1 MTMFLP
7 ASFGSFL
14 ALASLCLGIPLFA
27 EAAPAREL
35 PAEVVVAL
43 KPDKDPD
50 KMLTERE
57 SLAKALGSS
66 LGRPVKVIVPLSTA
80 VIIEGLSNGSI
91 DLGYL
96 SATDMVNARDAG
108 AANLLLVGEIDGKR
122 SYESVWLCLKDSP
135 HKKIADL
142 QGKPVAFSSRTS
154 TSGYLV
160 PLLDLKK
167 QNLIEKN
174 PTEFFGEGNVWF
186 GTGYMSAVERVL
198 AGEAEAA
205 AVSDY
210 VYDKDKHLTPEQ
222 KARLRIL
229 AKQGPVPTHVIAV
242 ASSLTPE
249 ASAQLR
255 AALLDFSEKNP
266 ALRDT
271 IFTSRLVESD
281 AETHLQPVEDAL
293 AFAKGSQSSQ

>member
-1 MTMFLP
+1 MNLLLNFRNWRH
-7 ASFGSFL
+7 
-14 ALASLCLGIPLFA
+14 LFA
-27 EAAPAREL
+27 LLVCLATPMVSATEAGGTL

-50 KMLTERE
+50 KMLAERE
-57 SLAKALGSS
+57 ALAKALAAS
-66 LGRPVKVIVPLSTA
+66 LGRPVKVIVPLSPA

-108 AANLLLVGEIDGKR
+108 AAGLLLVGEIAGQR
-122 SYESVWLCLKDSP
+122 HYESVWLCLKDRP
-135 HKKIADL
+135 YERIGDL
-142 QGKPVAFSSRTS
+142 RGKPVAFASRTS

-167 QNLIEKN
+167 QNLIVKS

-210 VYDKDKHLTPEQ
+210 VFDKDKHLTPEQ

-229 AKQGPVPTHVIAV
+229 AKQGPVPTHVIAA
-242 ASSLTPE
+242 ASRLSPE
-249 ASAQLR
+249 ARQELR
-255 AALLDFSEKNP
+255 QALLDFSEKNP
-266 ALRDT
+266 TLRDT
-271 IFTSRLVESD
+271 VFSSKLVETD
-281 AETHLQPVEDAL
+281 AKTHLQPVEDAL
-293 AFAKGSQSSQ
+293 AFAKDSTQ

>member
-1 MTMFLP
+1 MRLFMNLSFWRFLLV
-7 ASFGSFL
+7 L
-14 ALASLCLGIPLFA
+14 ALCWG
-27 EAAPAREL
+27 APVVSATEM

-50 KMLTERE
+50 KMLAERE
-57 SLAKALGSS
+57 ALAKALGAS
-66 LGRPVKVIVPLSTA
+66 LGRPVKVIVPLSAA

-96 SATDMVNARDAG
+96 SATDMVNSREAG
-108 AANLLLVGEIDGKR
+108 AAGLLLVGEIDGR
-122 SYESVWLCLKDSP
+122 RHYESVWLCLKERP
-135 HKKIADL
+135 YERIADL
-142 QGKPVAFSSRTS
+142 RGKPVAFASRTS

-167 QNLIEKN
+167 QNLIAKS
-174 PTEFFGEGNVWF
+174 PSEFFGEGNVWF

-210 VYDKDKHLTPEQ
+210 VFDKDKHLTPEQ
-222 KARLRIL
+222 KSRLRIL
-229 AKQGPVPTHVIAV
+229 AKQGPVPTHVIAA
-242 ASSLTPE
+242 ASRLSPE
-249 ASAQLR
+249 ASQELR
-255 AALLDFSEKNP
+255 QALLDFSEKNP

-271 IFTSRLVESD
+271 VFSSKLVEAD
-281 AETHLQPVEDAL
+281 AKTHLQPVEDAL
-293 AFAKGSQSSQ
+293 AFAKDSNQ

>member
-1 MTMFLP
+1 M
-7 ASFGSFL
+7 
-14 ALASLCLGIPLFA
+14 PLFA
-27 EAAPAREL
+27 EAAPGRAL

-50 KMLTERE
+50 KMLAERD

-108 AANLLLVGEIDGKR
+108 AASLLLVGEIDGKR
-122 SYESVWLCLKDSP
+122 SYESVWLCLKDSAL
-135 HKKIADL
+135 KQIADL
-142 QGKPVAFSSRTS
+142 QGKPVAFASRTS

-210 VYDKDKHLTPEQ
+210 VYVKDKHLTPEQ

-255 AALLDFSEKNP
+255 EALLDFSEKNP

-271 IFTSRLVESD
+271 IFTSRLVETD
-281 AETHLQPVEDAL
+281 AKAHLQPVEDAL
-293 AFAKGSQSSQ
+293 AFAKGSQSPQ